1 MENKPVDGERTNQFE
16 RKPATHWSYSRS
28 PVSDGGI
35 ELDKLGKC
43 QVNEIVGG

>member
-1 MENKPVDGERTNQFE
+1 MAKGPTNSKGNQ
-16 RKPATHWSYSRS
+16 PATHWSYSRS